1 MYYVFFFNSVTFVF
15 QTLFQDLFLVM
26 ANYTHNAFTEYLLMY
41 SVCVQMYYKNP
52 AFHKLAL
59 RVFFFL
65 EALKFSTPASDFLTL
80 QD

>member
-1 MYYVFFFNSVTFVF
+1 MYYVFFFDSVTFVF

-59 RVFFFL
+59 RVFFFSWSP
-65 EALKFSTPASDFLTL
+65 KIQYPG
-80 QD
+80 

>member
-1 MYYVFFFNSVTFVF
+1 MVQFNKDFPKLYILCFFFNSVIFVF

-52 AFHKLAL
+52 VFHKLAL
-59 RVFFFL
+59 RVF
-65 EALKFSTPASDFLTL
+65 LKP
-80 QD
+80 